1 MRSLFEAQAISVG
14 ELCRRIRRT
23 LRSQFP
29 AAVRVFGEISK
40 CRKIAGNLYFSLKDR
55 EGYIDC
61 ICFEGNVRHLDHNLV
76 LEDGLAIEAE
86 GFVEIYEPKSAYQLR
101 VTGIMPI
108 GRGALHI
115 AFEQLKARL
124 AAEGLFDQARKRPM
138 PAFIRN
144 VAIVT
149 SKNAAVLADFETTC
163 RRRGAHVKV
172 RVVHSPVQGEVAA
185 PAIARAIAAAGR
197 LPVDVIVV
205 ARGGGTI
212 EDLWAYNTEQV
223 ARAIATSPIPV
234 ITAIGHQTDL
244 TIADLVADKSVATA
258 TAAAEFVA
266 AEREA
271 LLARIA
277 VAQRRLRRSL
287 YRATTAPKK
296 TLSRLTSGLVR
307 AGFFVVSNRRQK
319 YDGLTLMLSRLDP
332 RRQLHAWRERTHI
345 AATRLP
351 VLGRRTIQ
359 TKAGTSKTA
368 TRELATYFGQLIS
381 NGRARV
387 DLAQSRLLALGP
399 RQTLQRGYAIVYDSS
414 GAVLTNAG
422 AVRIGEN
429 IGVELTSGW
438 LEAQVKAAKDNH
450 GKADGEANI

>member
-1 MRSLFEAQAISVG
+1 MMRSLFEAQAISVG

-23 LRSQFP
+23 LRNQFP
-29 AAVRVFGEISK
+29 APVRVFGELSK

-61 ICFEGNVRHLDHNLV
+61 ICFEGNVRQLDRNLA

-101 VTGIMPI
+101 VTGIMPV

-124 AAEGLFDQARKRPM
+124 AAEGLFDQARKRPI
-138 PAFIRN
+138 PAFIRD

-149 SKNAAVLADFETTC
+149 SKNAAVLADFEITC

-172 RVVHSPVQGEVAA
+172 WVVHSPVQGEVAA

-223 ARAIATSPIPV
+223 ARAIAASPIPV

-244 TIADLVADKSVATA
+244 TIADLVADKSAATA
-258 TAAAEFVA
+258 TAAAEFVTA
-266 AEREA
+266 VREA

-277 VAQRRLRRSL
+277 AAELRLRRSL
-287 YRATTAPKK
+287 YRTTTGPKAA
-296 TLSRLTSGLVR
+296 LSRAASALMRTGSALV
-307 AGFFVVSNRRQK
+307 SSRRQK
-319 YDGLTLMLSRLDP
+319 IDGLALMLSRLDP
-332 RRQLHAWRERTHI
+332 RRQLHMWRERTSI

-351 VLGRRTIQ
+351 VLGRRAVQAKLGI
-359 TKAGTSKTA
+359 AETA
-368 TRELATYFGQLIS
+368 TRELATAFSKLVANKG
-381 NGRARV
+381 GPV
-387 DLAQSRLLALGP
+387 DVAQSRLLALGP
-399 RQTLQRGYAIVYDSS
+399 RQTLKRGYAIVYDSR
-414 GAVLTNAG
+414 GGVLTNARS
-422 AVRIGEN
+422 VQIGEN
-429 IGVELTSGW
+429 IGVELTVGW

-450 GKADGEANI
+450 GKADG

>member
-40 CRKIAGNLYFSLKDR
+40 CRKISGNLYFSLKDR

-61 ICFEGNVRHLDHNLV
+61 ICFEGNVRQLDRNLA

-101 VTGIMPI
+101 VTGILPV
-108 GRGALHI
+108 GRGALHV

-124 AAEGLFDQARKRPM
+124 AAEGLFDEARKRKL
-138 PAFIRN
+138 PAFIRD

-172 RVVHSPVQGEVAA
+172 WVVHSPVQGEVAA
-185 PAIARAIAAAGR
+185 PAIARAIAAAGK

-223 ARAIATSPIPV
+223 ARAIAASPIPI

-244 TIADLVADKSVATA
+244 TIADLVADKSAATA
-258 TAAAEFVA
+258 TAAAEFVTA
-266 AEREA
+266 VREA
-271 LLARIA
+271 LLARITA
-277 VAQRRLRRSL
+277 AQQRLRRSL
-287 YRATTAPKK
+287 YRATAAPKA
-296 TLSRLTSGLVR
+296 TLSRAASGLLR
-307 AGFFVVSNRRQK
+307 TGFAMVSSRRQK
-319 YDGLTLMLSRLDP
+319 IDALELMLSRLDP
-332 RRQLHAWRERTHI
+332 RRQLRTWRERTKV

-351 VLGRRTIQ
+351 VLGRRAIQ
-359 TKAGTSKTA
+359 AKMGITATA
-368 TRELATYFGQLIS
+368 TRELAACFGRLIA
-381 NGRARV
+381 NGSARV
-387 DLAQSRLLALGP
+387 DVARSRLLALGP

-414 GAVLTNAG
+414 GGVLTHARS
-422 AVRIGEN
+422 VRIGEN

-450 GKADGEANI
+450 GEADGETNI